1 MLTVNHLS
9 KQYPGN
15 PTRSLDDVSFTIG
28 TGEIVGLIS
37 RNGAGKTTLMKMMAK
52 ARRPTGGTIAYKGT
66 DIFSRENMLDR
77 FGIMIQPV
85 FLPNI
90 SAEDNLRFYLGIHG
104 GKAYER
110 NIRPVP
116 ELVGLWP
123 YRDRKPAG
131 FSFGMKQRLAL
142 AIALVNDP
150 EFLILDEPLVGLDP
164 DGVPQLIAVLRQ
176 WASDRSIAML
186 ISSYQLNELQELCER
201 FLFIKGGRLADE
213 NEYFTEA

>member
-131 FSFGMKQRLAL
+131 FSFGMKQCLAL
-142 AIALVNDP
+142 ALALVNDP

-164 DGVPQLIAVLRQ
+164 DGVP
-176 WASDRSIAML
+176 
-186 ISSYQLNELQELCER
+186 SSSP
-201 FLFIKGGRLADE
+201 
-213 NEYFTEA
+213 